1 MGSGRKSGRHGT
13 YHEPPRRRALLG
25 LLIRTAEKAQW
36 VCSVCEGALLLAAAS
51 LLDGYEATTHW
62 NFHA

>member
-1 MGSGRKSGRHGT
+1 M
-13 YHEPPRRRALLG
+13 
-25 LLIRTAEKAQW
+25 RTAEKAQW